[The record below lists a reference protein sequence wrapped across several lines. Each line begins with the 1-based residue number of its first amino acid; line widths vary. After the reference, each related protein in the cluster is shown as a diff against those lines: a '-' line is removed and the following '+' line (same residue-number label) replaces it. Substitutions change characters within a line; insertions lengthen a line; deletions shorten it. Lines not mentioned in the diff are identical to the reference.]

1 MGVTFR
7 EKPKGSGCWWVFIH
21 HAGQRR
27 ARRVGTGKHGKRLAE
42 AVAIKIKARLL
53 DGDVSDLAALPPP
66 QPKAMTFAQ
75 VAEAW
80 GPWYQG
86 LYPTRFNTR
95 RNHDSAI
102 RAHLIP
108 HFGAWPITV
117 VTRAEVQKF
126 IAVKRGQVADAALRT
141 YLVTLRLVLDYAVE
155 RGDIAANPM
164 RGGRL
169 WRPEQNGDEP
179 DPFDQEELVA
189 IVGAAEGLSPSFGLM
204 IRAWAQSGMR
214 SGELRGLRRGDL
226 DPLRGEVKVERTLT
240 HGRLGPA
247 KTLRSRRTA
256 SLLYPVVE
264 PTAGWGPTTESRA
277 VLDRLARVV
286 PLNPDAPLFGSIA
299 DPGHPMQEPELWRWW
314 SRALTQAKVRPRTPE
329 NLRHTFVSIMLSRG
343 APLLLVAAQAGHT
356 PAVMLAHYSKWLP
369 TAPATPTIPQP
380 DATPAQPAT
389 EVISGLVPASRR
401 RSR

>member
-1 MGVTFR
+1 MGVTVR
-7 EKPKGSGCWWVFIH
+7 QKPAGSAVWWVFIH

-27 ARRVGTGKHGKRLAE
+27 ARRVGTGKPGKRLAE
-42 AVAIKIKARLL
+42 ASAIKIQARLL
-53 DGDVSDLAALPPP
+53 DGDVSDLAATPPP
-66 QPKAMTFAQ
+66 PPKAMTFAQ

-86 LYPTRFNTR
+86 LYPTRFNTS
-95 RNHDSAI
+95 RNHTSAL

-108 HFGAWPITV
+108 HFGVWPITY

-126 IAVKRGQVADAALRT
+126 IAIERSRVADTTLQT

-155 RGDIAANPM
+155 RGDLAANPM

-169 WRPEQNGDEP
+169 WRPEQKGDEP
-179 DPFDQEELVA
+179 DPFDQEELAVIVA
-189 IVGAAEGLSPSFGLM
+189 SAEDLCPPFGLM

-214 SGELRGLRRGDL
+214 SGELRGLKRGDL

-264 PTAGWGPTTESRA
+264 PTADWRPTTESRS
-277 VLDRLARVV
+277 VLDRLDRVV
-286 PLNPDAPLFGSIA
+286 PLNPAAPLFGSITK
-299 DPGHPMQEPELWRWW
+299 PGHPMQEPELGRWW
-314 SRALTQAKVRPRTPE
+314 SRALARTKVRPRTPE
-329 NLRHTFVSIMLSRG
+329 NLRHTFVSILLSRG
-343 APLLLVAAQAGHT
+343 APLLQVAAQAGHT
-356 PAVMLAHYSKWLP
+356 PAVMLGHYSKWLP
-369 TAPATPTIPQP
+369 TASATPAISQP
-380 DATPAQPAT
+380 GATPAQPA
-389 EVISGLVPASRR
+389 VPVDAGALAISGRHAR
-401 RSR
+401 

>member
-1 MGVTFR
+1 MGVTVR
-7 EKPKGSGCWWVFIH
+7 EKPAGSAVWWVFIH

-27 ARRVGTGKHGKRLAE
+27 ARRVGTGKRGKQLAE
-42 AVAIKIKARLL
+42 AVAIKIQARLL
-53 DGDVSDLAALPPP
+53 DGDVSDLAAPPPP

-95 RNHDSAI
+95 RNYGSAL

-108 HFGAWPITV
+108 HFGAWPITA
-117 VTRAEVQKF
+117 VTRAEVQKL
-126 IAVKRGQVADAALRT
+126 IAVKRGRVVDATLRT

-169 WRPEQNGDEP
+169 WRPEQKGDEP
-179 DPFDQEELVA
+179 DPFDQEELAA
-189 IVGAAEGLSPSFGLM
+189 IVASAEDLSPLFGLM
-204 IRAWAQSGMR
+204 IRAWAQSGVR

-264 PTAGWGPTTESRA
+264 PTADWGPTTESRSM
-277 VLDRLARVV
+277 LDRLARVV

-299 DPGHPMQEPELWRWW
+299 NPGHPMQELELWRWW
-314 SRALTQAKVRPRTPE
+314 SRVLTQAKVRPRTPE
-329 NLRHTFVSIMLSRG
+329 SRRHTFVSILLSRG

-356 PAVMLAHYSKWLP
+356 PAVMLVHYSKWLP
-369 TAPATPTIPQP
+369 TAPATPAISQP
-380 DATPAQPAT
+380 GATSTQSAAGA
-389 EVISGLVPASRR
+389 VSGAVQVSRR
-401 RSR
+401 R

>member
-1 MGVTFR
+1 MGVTVR
-7 EKPKGSGCWWVFIH
+7 EKPAGSAVWWVFIH

-27 ARRVGTGKHGKRLAE
+27 ARRVGTGKRGKQLAE
-42 AVAIKIKARLL
+42 AVAIKIQARLL
-53 DGDVSDLAALPPP
+53 DGDVSDLAAPPPP

-95 RNHDSAI
+95 RNYGSAL

-108 HFGAWPITV
+108 HFGAWPITA
-117 VTRAEVQKF
+117 VTRAEVQKL
-126 IAVKRGQVADAALRT
+126 IAVKRGRVVDATLRT

-169 WRPEQNGDEP
+169 WRPEQKGDEP
-179 DPFDQEELVA
+179 DPFDQEELAA
-189 IVGAAEGLSPSFGLM
+189 IVASAEDLSPLFGLM

-256 SLLYPVVE
+256 SLLYPLVE
-264 PTAGWGPTTESRA
+264 PTADWGPTMESRS

-299 DPGHPMQEPELWRWW
+299 NPGHPMQELELWRWW
-314 SRALTQAKVRPRTPE
+314 SRVLTQAKVRPRTPE
-329 NLRHTFVSIMLSRG
+329 NLRHTFVSILLSRG

-356 PAVMLAHYSKWLP
+356 PAVMLVHYSKWLP
-369 TAPATPTIPQP
+369 TAPATPAISQP
-380 DATPAQPAT
+380 GATSTQPAAGA
-389 EVISGLVPASRR
+389 VSGAVQVSRR
-401 RSR
+401 R

>member
-42 AVAIKIKARLL
+42 GVAIKIKARLL
-53 DGDVSDLAALPPP
+53 DGDVSDLAATSPPP
-66 QPKAMTFAQ
+66 PKAMTFQQ

-95 RNHDSAI
+95 RNHDVAL
-102 RAHLIP
+102 RAHLVP
-108 HFGAWPITV
+108 HFGAYPTTAV
-117 VTRAEVQKF
+117 SRAEVQKF
-126 IAVKRGQVADAALRT
+126 IADRRGRIADTTLRI
-141 YLVTLRLVLDYAVE
+141 YLVTLRLVLDFAVD

-164 RGGRL
+164 RGGKL
-169 WRPEQNGDEP
+169 WRPEQKGDEP

-189 IVGAAEGLSPSFGLM
+189 IVGAAEDLSPTFGLM

-214 SGELRGLRRGDL
+214 SGELRGLRRADL

-240 HGRLGPA
+240 HGRIGPA

-264 PTAGWGPTTESRA
+264 PTADWGPTTESRA

-286 PLNPDAPLFGSIA
+286 PLNPDAPLFDSIA
-299 DPGHPMQEPELWRWW
+299 EPGHPMQEPELWRWW
-314 SRALTQAKVRPRTPE
+314 NRTLVQAKVRPRTPE
-329 NLRHTFVSIMLSRG
+329 NLRHTSHSCSLAGPRSCWWRPRPGTARG
-343 APLLLVAAQAGHT
+343 
-356 PAVMLAHYSKWLP
+356 
-369 TAPATPTIPQP
+369 
-380 DATPAQPAT
+380 
-389 EVISGLVPASRR
+389 
-401 RSR
+401 

>member
-1 MGVTFR
+1 MGVTIR
-7 EKPKGSGCWWVFIH
+7 EKPAGSAVWWVFIH

-27 ARRVGTGKHGKRLAE
+27 ARRVGTGKRGKQLAE

-53 DGDVSDLAALPPP
+53 DGDVSDLAAPPPP

-102 RAHLIP
+102 RVHLIP
-108 HFGAWPITV
+108 HFGAWPITA
-117 VTRAEVQKF
+117 VTRAEVQKL
-126 IAVKRGQVADAALRT
+126 ITVKRGRVADAALRT

-155 RGDIAANPM
+155 RGDIASNPM

-169 WRPEQNGDEP
+169 WRPEQKGDEP
-179 DPFDQEELVA
+179 DPFDQEELAALVA
-189 IVGAAEGLSPSFGLM
+189 AAEDLSPPFGLM

-264 PTAGWGPTTESRA
+264 PTADWGPTTASRS

-286 PLNPDAPLFGSIA
+286 PLNPDTPLFGSIA
-299 DPGHPMQEPELWRWW
+299 NPGYPMQEPELWRWW
-314 SRALTQAKVRPRTPE
+314 NRALTQAKVRPRPPE
-329 NLRHTFVSIMLSRG
+329 NLRHTFVSILLSRG
-343 APLLLVAAQAGHT
+343 APLLLVAAQAGHS
-356 PAVMLAHYSKWLP
+356 PSVMLKHYGKW
-369 TAPATPTIPQP
+369 IPQP
-380 DATPAQPAT
+380 DATPAQPAAGT
-389 EVISGLVPASRR
+389 VSGSVSVSRR

>member
-1 MGVTFR
+1 MGVTVR
-7 EKPKGSGCWWVFIH
+7 EKPAGSAVWWVFIH

-27 ARRVGTGKHGKRLAE
+27 ARRVGTGKRGKQLAE

-53 DGDVSDLAALPPP
+53 DGDVSDLAAPPP
-66 QPKAMTFAQ
+66 PPPAAMTFAQ

-86 LYPTRFNTR
+86 LYPTRFNTS
-95 RNHDSAI
+95 RNYGSAL

-108 HFGAWPITV
+108 HFGAWPITE
-117 VTRAEVQKF
+117 VTRAEVQKL
-126 IAVKRGQVADAALRT
+126 IAVKRGRVVDATLRT
-141 YLVTLRLVLDYAVE
+141 YLVTLRLVLDFAVE

-169 WRPEQNGDEP
+169 WRPEQKGDEP
-179 DPFDQEELVA
+179 DPFDQEELAA
-189 IVGAAEGLSPSFGLM
+189 IVASAEDLSPLFGLM
-204 IRAWAQSGMR
+204 IRAWSQSGMR

-256 SLLYPVVE
+256 GLLYPVVE
-264 PTAGWGPTTESRA
+264 PGAGWEPTPESRF
-277 VLDRLARVV
+277 VLDRLAKVV

-299 DPGHPMQEPELWRWW
+299 NPGHPMQELELWRWW
-314 SRALTQAKVRPRTPE
+314 SRALVQAKVRPRTPE
-329 NLRHTFVSIMLSRG
+329 NLRHTFVSILLSRG
-343 APLLLVAAQAGHT
+343 APLLLVAAQAGHS
-356 PAVMLAHYSKWLP
+356 PGVMLTHYGKW
-369 TAPATPTIPQP
+369 IPQP
-380 DATPAQPAT
+380 GATPAQPEAGA
-389 EVISGLVPASRR
+389 VSGSVPVSSRR
-401 RSR
+401 

>member
-1 MGVTFR
+1 MGVTVR
-7 EKPKGSGCWWVFIH
+7 EKPSGSAVWWVFIH
-21 HAGQRR
+21 HVGQRR
-27 ARRVGTGKHGKRLAE
+27 ARRVGTGKRGKQLAE
-42 AVAIKIKARLL
+42 AVAIKIQARLL
-53 DGDVSDLAALPPP
+53 DGDVSDLAAPPPP
-66 QPKAMTFAQ
+66 QPKAMTFQQ

-86 LYPTRFNTR
+86 LYPTRFNTS

-102 RAHLIP
+102 RAHLVP
-108 HFGAWPITV
+108 HFGAWPIST

-126 IAVKRGQVADAALRT
+126 IAVGRGRVADAALRT

-169 WRPEQNGDEP
+169 WRPEQKSEEP
-179 DPFDQEELVA
+179 DPFDQEELAA
-189 IVGAAEGLSPSFGLM
+189 IVASAEGLAPSFGLM

-214 SGELRGLRRGDL
+214 SGELRGLRRADL

-264 PTAGWGPTTESRA
+264 PAAGWGPTLQSRS

-286 PLNPDAPLFGSIA
+286 PLNPDAPLFGSIVT
-299 DPGHPMQEPELWRWW
+299 PGTPMQEPELWRGW
-314 SRALTQAKVRPRTPE
+314 SRALIQAKVRPRTPE
-329 NLRHTFVSIMLSRG
+329 NLRHTFVSILLSRG

-356 PAVMLAHYSKWLP
+356 PAVMLVHYSKWLP
-369 TAPATPTIPQP
+369 TAPATPAIPQP
-380 DATPAQPAT
+380 DATPAQPAAQ
-389 EVISGLVPASRR
+389 VISGLVPVSSRR
-401 RSR
+401 

>member
-1 MGVTFR
+1 MGVTVR
-7 EKPKGSGCWWVFIH
+7 EKPAGSAVWWVFIH

-27 ARRVGTGKHGKRLAE
+27 ARRVGTGKRGKQLAE
-42 AVAIKIKARLL
+42 AVAIKIQARLL
-53 DGDVSDLAALPPP
+53 DGDVSDLAAPPPP

-95 RNHDSAI
+95 RNYGSAL

-108 HFGAWPITV
+108 HFGAWPITA
-117 VTRAEVQKF
+117 VTRAEVQKL
-126 IAVKRGQVADAALRT
+126 IAVKRGRVVDATLRT

-169 WRPEQNGDEP
+169 WRPEQKGDEP
-179 DPFDQEELVA
+179 DPFDQEELAA
-189 IVGAAEGLSPSFGLM
+189 IVASAEDLSPLFGLM

-264 PTAGWGPTTESRA
+264 PTADWGPTTESRSM
-277 VLDRLARVV
+277 LDRLARVV

-299 DPGHPMQEPELWRWW
+299 NPGHPMQELELWRWW
-314 SRALTQAKVRPRTPE
+314 SRVLTQAKVRPRTPE
-329 NLRHTFVSIMLSRG
+329 NLRHTFVSILLSRG

-356 PAVMLAHYSKWLP
+356 PAVMLVHYSKWLP
-369 TAPATPTIPQP
+369 AAPATPAISQP
-380 DATPAQPAT
+380 GATSTQSAAGA
-389 EVISGLVPASRR
+389 VSGAVQVSRR
-401 RSR
+401 R

>member
-1 MGVTFR
+1 MGVTVR
-7 EKPKGSGCWWVFIH
+7 EKPAGSAVWWVFIH

-27 ARRVGTGKHGKRLAE
+27 ARRVGTGKRGKQLAE
-42 AVAIKIKARLL
+42 AVAIKIQARLL
-53 DGDVSDLAALPPP
+53 DGDVSDLAAPPPP

-95 RNHDSAI
+95 RNYGSAL

-108 HFGAWPITV
+108 HFGAWPITA
-117 VTRAEVQKF
+117 VTRAEVQKL
-126 IAVKRGQVADAALRT
+126 IAVKRGRVVDATLRT

-169 WRPEQNGDEP
+169 WRPEQKGDEP
-179 DPFDQEELVA
+179 DPFDQEELAA
-189 IVGAAEGLSPSFGLM
+189 IVASAEDLSPLFGLM

-256 SLLYPVVE
+256 SLLYPLVE
-264 PTAGWGPTTESRA
+264 PTADWGPTTESRS

-299 DPGHPMQEPELWRWW
+299 NPGHPMQELELWRWW
-314 SRALTQAKVRPRTPE
+314 SRVLTQAKVRSRTPE
-329 NLRHTFVSIMLSRG
+329 NLRHTFVSILLSRG

-356 PAVMLAHYSKWLP
+356 PAVMLVHYSKWLP
-369 TAPATPTIPQP
+369 TAPATPAISQP
-380 DATPAQPAT
+380 GATSTQPAAGA
-389 EVISGLVPASRR
+389 VSGAVQVSRR
-401 RSR
+401 R

>member
-1 MGVTFR
+1 MGVTVR
-7 EKPKGSGCWWVFIH
+7 EKPAGSAVWWVFIH

-27 ARRVGTGKHGKRLAE
+27 ARRVGTGKRGKQLAE
-42 AVAIKIKARLL
+42 AVAIKIQARLL
-53 DGDVSDLAALPPP
+53 DGDVSDLAAPPPP

-95 RNHDSAI
+95 RNYGSAL

-108 HFGAWPITV
+108 HFGAWPITA
-117 VTRAEVQKF
+117 VTRAEVQKL
-126 IAVKRGQVADAALRT
+126 IAVKRGRVVDATLRT

-169 WRPEQNGDEP
+169 WRPEQKGDEP
-179 DPFDQEELVA
+179 DPFDQEELAA
-189 IVGAAEGLSPSFGLM
+189 IVASAEDLSPLFGLM
-204 IRAWAQSGMR
+204 IRAWAQSGVR

-264 PTAGWGPTTESRA
+264 PTADWGPTTESRSM
-277 VLDRLARVV
+277 LDRLARVV

-299 DPGHPMQEPELWRWW
+299 NPGHPMQELELWRWW
-314 SRALTQAKVRPRTPE
+314 SRVLTQAKVRPRTPE
-329 NLRHTFVSIMLSRG
+329 NLRHTFVSILLSRG

-356 PAVMLAHYSKWLP
+356 PAVMLVHYSKWLP
-369 TAPATPTIPQP
+369 AAPATPAISQP
-380 DATPAQPAT
+380 GATSTQSAAGA
-389 EVISGLVPASRR
+389 VSGAVQVSRR
-401 RSR
+401 R

>member
-1 MGVTFR
+1 MGVTVR
-7 EKPKGSGCWWVFIH
+7 EKPAGSAVWWVFIH

-27 ARRVGTGKHGKRLAE
+27 ARRVGTGKRGKQLAE
-42 AVAIKIKARLL
+42 AVAIKIQARLL
-53 DGDVSDLAALPPP
+53 DGDVSDLAAPPPP

-95 RNHDSAI
+95 RNYGSAL

-108 HFGAWPITV
+108 HFGAWPITA
-117 VTRAEVQKF
+117 VTRAEVQKL
-126 IAVKRGQVADAALRT
+126 IAVKRGRVVDATLRT

-169 WRPEQNGDEP
+169 WRPEQKGDEP
-179 DPFDQEELVA
+179 DPFDQEELAA
-189 IVGAAEGLSPSFGLM
+189 IVASAEDLSPLFGLM
-204 IRAWAQSGMR
+204 IRAWAQSGVR

-264 PTAGWGPTTESRA
+264 PTADWGPTTESRS

-299 DPGHPMQEPELWRWW
+299 NPGHPMQELELWRWW
-314 SRALTQAKVRPRTPE
+314 SRVLTQVKVRPRTPE
-329 NLRHTFVSIMLSRG
+329 NLRHTFVSILLSRG

-356 PAVMLAHYSKWLP
+356 PAVMLVHYSKWLP
-369 TAPATPTIPQP
+369 AAPATPAISQP
-380 DATPAQPAT
+380 GATSTQPAAGA
-389 EVISGLVPASRR
+389 VSGAVQVSRR
-401 RSR
+401 R

>member
-1 MGVTFR
+1 MGVTVR
-7 EKPKGSGCWWVFIH
+7 EKPAGSAVWWVFIH

-27 ARRVGTGKHGKRLAE
+27 ARRVGTGKRGKQLAE
-42 AVAIKIKARLL
+42 AVAIKIQARLL
-53 DGDVSDLAALPPP
+53 DGDVSDLAAPPPP

-95 RNHDSAI
+95 RNYGSAL

-108 HFGAWPITV
+108 HFGAWPITA
-117 VTRAEVQKF
+117 VTRAEVQKL
-126 IAVKRGQVADAALRT
+126 IAVKRGRVVDATLRT

-169 WRPEQNGDEP
+169 WRPEQKGDEP
-179 DPFDQEELVA
+179 DPFDQEELAA
-189 IVGAAEGLSPSFGLM
+189 IVASAEGLSPLFGLM
-204 IRAWAQSGMR
+204 IRAWAQSGVR

-264 PTAGWGPTTESRA
+264 PTADWGPTTESRSM
-277 VLDRLARVV
+277 LDRLARVV

-299 DPGHPMQEPELWRWW
+299 NPGHPMQELELWRWW
-314 SRALTQAKVRPRTPE
+314 SRVLTQAKVRPRTPE
-329 NLRHTFVSIMLSRG
+329 NLRHTFVSILLSRG

-356 PAVMLAHYSKWLP
+356 PAVMLVHYSKWLP
-369 TAPATPTIPQP
+369 AAPATPAISQP
-380 DATPAQPAT
+380 GATSTQSAAGA
-389 EVISGLVPASRR
+389 VSGAVQVSRR
-401 RSR
+401 R